1 VLAVD
6 SQQLFSVADQR
17 TAENKGLFSADFFW
31 RPETAENKSKAIE
44 NSLFFAAKALFSAVS
59 CHRKIQ

>member
-31 RPETAENKSKAIE
+31 PPKITVAPVVIS
-44 NSLFFAAKALFSAVS
+44 FSFSVFK
-59 CHRKIQ
+59 HPLI

>member
-31 RPETAENKSKAIE
+31 RPETAENKSKSI
-44 NSLFFAAKALFSAVS
+44 
-59 CHRKIQ
+59 